1 MNRAD
6 QPLLHSIQQGDE
18 RAFEAL
24 YREFY
29 NFLCR
34 FACTLL
40 NDDLLA
46 EEVVDDVMIC
56 LWNRRMEIKDI
67 SLKGY
72 LLRSVRNSCINTL
85 KSQEHQQKNLTQYV
99 SSVERMDYITSLFD
113 NRHPLEQLLC
123 SEMADQ
129 LQKAI
134 EELPEVTRRIYR
146 MVRFDNM
153 KYVEVA
159 KQLGISANTVKYH
172 MKNAVRFL
180 NDRLSRLIILSI
192 VFKII
197 NQF

>member
-1 MNRAD
+1 MNIAE

-40 NDDLLA
+40 NDDILA
-46 EEVVDDVMIC
+46 EEVVDDVMIR
-56 LWNRRMEIKDI
+56 LWDRRMELKDI

-85 KSQEHQQKNLTQYV
+85 KSQDHQQRNLTQHV
-99 SSVERMDYITSLFD
+99 SSEERMEFISSLFD
-113 NRHPLEQLLC
+113 SQHPLEQLLY

-134 EELPEVTRRIYR
+134 NDMPEETRRVYR
-146 MVRFDNM
+146 MVRVENM
-153 KYVEVA
+153 KYTEVA
-159 KQLGISANTVKYH
+159 KQLDISVNTVKYH

-180 NDRLSRLIILSI
+180 NDKLSRLIILSI
-192 VFKII
+192 AFKLI
-197 NQF
+197 N